1 MEFQDQTIAITMS
14 NRPLASALAQ
24 AFSEGGGSVIPI
36 PPNVNG
42 SEFAR
47 EHPVVDVLV
56 LLPEPLPVGPTL
68 EVEQPTGD
76 STFARALLGSFQLM
90 HALGAGMV
98 ARRRGCIL
106 TVGSLAGS
114 KGWPGWAQTSAL
126 QGALLGLT
134 RSLAVEWAPHNVR
147 VLFLACAAAEGE
159 PAHLSGVGPSIAEL
173 TARTPLGRVARAQE
187 IANAALYLTS
197 SRAGS
202 ITGSEIRADGGWSA
216 WGLLK

>member
-1 MEFQDQTIAITMS
+1 MEFQNQTIAITAS
-14 NRPLASALAQ
+14 TRPLASALTQ
-24 AFSEGGGSVIPI
+24 AFSEGGGAVIAI
-36 PPNVNG
+36 PADMTA

-47 EHPVVDVLV
+47 QHPIVDVLV
-56 LLPEPLPVGPTL
+56 LLPDPLPVGPTL
-68 EVEQPTGD
+68 ELEAPTGA
-76 STFARALLGSFQLM
+76 STLARAFVGSFQLM
-90 HALGAGMV
+90 QALGAGMV

-147 VLFLACAAAEGE
+147 VLYLACAAAEGE
-159 PAHLSGVGPSIAEL
+159 PAHSSGVGPSSAEL
-173 TARTPLGRVARAQE
+173 AARTPLGRVAQAQE
-187 IANAALYLTS
+187 IAKTAAYLAS

-202 ITGSEIRADGGWSA
+202 LTGSEIRADGGWSA